1 MQDTTQPMWHADG
14 EDNGDARDQGAAGEQ
29 SPDCTLG
36 PSGWSPIHCHVMRH
50 RENILKALAALVPFK
65 DEYRKAICENG
76 VVPYIIDS
84 LKPCSDELPT
94 ETPNAKNTVA
104 DGNPTPTL
112 LAACGAVRMLTR
124 SVSILR
130 TSLIDAGVAPPL
142 FVLIR
147 HPDIEV
153 KIAATS
159 VICNL
164 SMDFSPVKD
173 EILSAEIPRILCQ
186 NVHSPNTKLRIES
199 LWALKHVA
207 YRSTND
213 INMKIIDAVGPD
225 WIRKVITQ
233 DPTRALTRRGLDT
246 EMEGGTPVGMGRINS
261 AGEHVDLLNPIDD
274 SADQDEDSKMA
285 DPVQTSKVTMVSF
298 LPDATRRRKL
308 ALNGD
313 LDQTTQARQ
322 DDIAVQEQ
330 TFDLIRNLICS
341 TESSE
346 VIDYLF
352 KQVGQDVILDSLAD
366 RLRPRSIPLP
376 HRRESSSNN
385 RMLHAPTEILV
396 VVTFVLIHFA
406 ASISRH

>member
-1 MQDTTQPMWHADG
+1 M
-14 EDNGDARDQGAAGEQ
+14 
-29 SPDCTLG
+29 
-36 PSGWSPIHCHVMRH
+36 
-50 RENILKALAALVPFK
+50 
-65 DEYRKAICENG
+65 
-76 VVPYIIDS
+76 
-84 LKPCSDELPT
+84 
-94 ETPNAKNTVA
+94 
-104 DGNPTPTL
+104 
-112 LAACGAVRMLTR
+112 
-124 SVSILR
+124 
-130 TSLIDAGVAPPL
+130 
-142 FVLIR
+142 
-147 HPDIEV
+147 
-153 KIAATS
+153 
-159 VICNL
+159 
-164 SMDFSPVKD
+164 
-173 EILSAEIPRILCQ
+173 
-186 NVHSPNTKLRIES
+186 HSPNTKLRIES

-246 EMEGGTPVGMGRINS
+246 EMEGATPVGMGRINS
-261 AGEHVDLLNPIDD
+261 AGEHVDLLNPVEDA
-274 SADQDEDSKMA
+274 ADQDEDSKMV

-352 KQVGQDVILDSLAD
+352 KQVGQNVILDSLAD
-366 RLRPRSIPLP
+366 RLRPHSIPLP
-376 HRRESSSNN
+376 HRRESSSNS

-406 ASISRH
+406 ASVSRHRELVMGHPDLLHNMMGYLNHHSRDVRANCVWVIINLTYPDDQADRDASRERAARLRTLGILDQLSGLLNDSDLDVRERTRTAEHLVKSTDIRTGSGQ